1 MTMKL
6 KEIKTMKCFH
16 KVVNFIS
23 PGLLVV
29 FLILFVLVLSGCAKT
44 GYPQAPTV
52 QPPYAPR
59 IISIKKK
66 ADSLTVIY
74 KYKFNTGNIKE
85 FLIYEKSFKNKTKK
99 NLSCSQ
105 AKLAA
110 IQNLKFIEKFKL
122 NKTENRNLN
131 LFFYKINKSALK
143 RGYYYIFC
151 VKSKNYFNI
160 SSSFSN
166 FLALHIN

>member
-1 MTMKL
+1 MLLIELPK
-6 KEIKTMKCFH
+6 K
-16 KVVNFIS
+16 NRFILS
-23 PGLLVV
+23 GLLII
-29 FLILFVLVLSGCAKT
+29 FIILFVLILSGCAKT

-52 QPPYAPR
+52 QPPYAPH

-66 ADSLTVIY
+66 ADILTVIY

-85 FLIYEKSFKNKTKK
+85 FLIFEKSFKKKTKK

-105 AKLAA
+105 VKLTA
-110 IQNLKFIEKFKL
+110 IQNLKFAEKFRL
-122 NKTENRNLN
+122 NKTGNRNLN

-143 RGYYYIFC
+143 KGYYYIFC
-151 VKSKNYFNI
+151 VKSKNYFNVD
-160 SSSFSN
+160 SSFSN

>member
-1 MTMKL
+1 MLLINLPK
-6 KEIKTMKCFH
+6 KNH
-16 KVVNFIS
+16 FILS
-23 PGLLVV
+23 GLLII
-29 FLILFVLVLSGCAKT
+29 FIILFVLILSGCAKT

-52 QPPYAPR
+52 QPPYAPH

-85 FLIYEKSFKNKTKK
+85 FLIYEKSFKKKTKK

-105 AKLAA
+105 VKLAA
-110 IQNLKFIEKFKL
+110 IQNLKFAKKFKL
-122 NKTENRNLN
+122 NETGNRSMNI
-131 LFFYKINKSALK
+131 FFYKINKSALK

-151 VKSKNYFNI
+151 VKSKNYFDI